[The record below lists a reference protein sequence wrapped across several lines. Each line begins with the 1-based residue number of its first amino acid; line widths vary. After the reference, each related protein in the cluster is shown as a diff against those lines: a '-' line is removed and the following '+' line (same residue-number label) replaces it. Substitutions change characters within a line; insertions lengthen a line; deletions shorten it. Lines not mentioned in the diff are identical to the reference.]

1 MNAVIDRISARAS
14 SRAKDEAAATQFVS
28 VFEVVEAITNELNR
42 TNKDL
47 ITQITLKAVP
57 ESALEMAIVKIINK
71 YNYGIVGKDR
81 DELIKEIKDNVFRHG
96 IIQNLLDISECNGV
110 FINGYDNVWAKI
122 GNRMVKTDI
131 NFGSNNNLLSYIYTI
146 KAKLRGEIN
155 ENSPLATFEDHVQKL
170 RIVCCIAPVSL
181 YTHTVVFRK
190 HSEEG
195 FNIDDLVK
203 IGMLTR
209 ELADDLIAFSQAGAN
224 IIVSGKGG
232 AGKTTLMRA
241 LLEALDIRTRILTL
255 EEQAEFFLKHP
266 NAVQLLTKRSDSGKT
281 INLND
286 LSDLGNKMSIDR
298 YVYGEIRSGEA
309 MAFFNGAFSGNV
321 SMTSIHAM
329 TSKLAIKKAMVMM
342 KMSGTNLS
350 DAVLLDMLYDSTD
363 IIIHVDSFVATEV
376 VEVVKTEEEVIYNTL
391 WHFDIKKRDVTF
403 LEGEHKR
410 VGKIKGG
417 TMLNKLST
425 WKGAKYYAS

>member
-1 MNAVIDRISARAS
+1 MNAVIDRISARSS

-28 VFEVVEAITNELNR
+28 VFEVVEAITNELNK

-47 ITQITLKAVP
+47 ITQITLKASP
-57 ESALEMAIVKIINK
+57 ESALEMAIVKIVNK

-81 DELIKEIKDNVFRHG
+81 DELIKEVKDNVFRHG
-96 IIQNLLDISECNGV
+96 IIQSVLDIPGCSGV

-122 GNRMVKTDI
+122 GKKMVKTDI
-131 NFGSNNNLLSYIYTI
+131 TFGSNNNLLAYIYTI

-181 YTHTVVFRK
+181 YSHTVVFRK
-190 HSEEG
+190 HNEKG
-195 FNIDDLVK
+195 FTLDDLVAM
-203 IGMLTR
+203 GMLTR
-209 ELADDLIAFSQAGAN
+209 ELAEDLMAYNQAGAN

-266 NAVQLLTKRSDSGKT
+266 NAIQLLTKRSDSGKT
-281 INLND
+281 FNLND

-309 MAFFNGAFSGNV
+309 MAFFNGSFSGNV

-329 TSKLAIKKAMVMM
+329 DAEKAIKKAMVMM
-342 KMSGTNLS
+342 KMSGTSLS
-350 DAVLLDMLYDSTD
+350 DDVLLDMLYDSTD
-363 IIIHVDSFVATEV
+363 IIIHVDNFVVTEV
-376 VEVVKTEEEVIYNTL
+376 VEVVKTNENVRYNTL
-391 WHFDIKKRDVTF
+391 WRFDIKKREVTF

-410 VGKIKGG
+410 VGKIEGE
-417 TMLNKLST
+417 TMQRKLST
-425 WKGAKYYAS
+425 WKGAEKNAS